1 MAFSL
6 IHISEIND
14 VLMDKEEKGGI
25 FSGCFIWI
33 LNFECFLA
41 DAFAN
46 TLMGDTAERFGRRE
60 AEKLGFLGA

>member
-6 IHISEIND
+6 IHISAIN
-14 VLMDKEEKGGI
+14 VLMDKKEKGRI
-25 FSGCFIWI
+25 RSGCFIWI
-33 LNFECFLA
+33 LNLECFLA

-46 TLMGDTAERFGRRE
+46 ALMGNTAERFGRRE